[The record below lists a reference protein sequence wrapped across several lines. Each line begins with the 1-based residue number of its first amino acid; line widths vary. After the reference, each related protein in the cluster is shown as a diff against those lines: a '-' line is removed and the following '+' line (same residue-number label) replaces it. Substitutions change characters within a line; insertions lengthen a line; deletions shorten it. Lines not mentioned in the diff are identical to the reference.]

1 VPLPAFLLGAA
12 LVIVGVGLARR
23 PESHRRLRSPLAPA
37 VFGLA
42 YAIVSLPGA
51 LPLLQGMVTQ
61 TDKSRGAAGVLGVAF
76 LFGAGVIAAL
86 IAISL
91 LATLVSIAVRRLGG
105 AGTVLAGAL
114 VAAAGLVAAAYWL
127 PAVPDDIGDR
137 GGGLSEPL
145 ANSSGA
151 IGWFIANYE
160 LGFALLLLAAAIAA
174 FLAALQPRARN

>member
-1 VPLPAFLLGAA
+1 MLSVA
-12 LVIVGVGLARR
+12 LVILGIGLAVR
-23 PESHRRLRSPLAPA
+23 PATSALRGAQGPA
-37 VFGLA
+37 VFGLV

-76 LFGAGVIAAL
+76 LFCAGVIAAL

-91 LATLVSIAVRRLGG
+91 LATLVSIAVRRLGV

-127 PAVPDDIGDR
+127 PAVPDDVGER
-137 GGGLSEPL
+137 GGGLSELWPTRPEPS
-145 ANSSGA
+145 AGSSPTTSWA
-151 IGWFIANYE
+151 SRSSSWARP
-160 LGFALLLLAAAIAA
+160 IAA
-174 FLAALQPRARN
+174 FVATLQPRS